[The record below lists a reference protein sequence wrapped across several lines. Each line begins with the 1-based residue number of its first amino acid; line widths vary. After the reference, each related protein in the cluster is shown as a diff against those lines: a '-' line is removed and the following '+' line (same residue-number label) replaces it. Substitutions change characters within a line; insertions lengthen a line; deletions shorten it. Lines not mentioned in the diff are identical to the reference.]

1 MHFVGGLSLF
11 PMIITMNI
19 HYFHN
24 ITQIGIDNAHGL
36 FYAT

>member
-11 PMIITMNI
+11 PIITRMNI
-19 HYFHN
+19 HCFPN
-24 ITQIGIDNAHGL
+24 ITQIGINNVHGL